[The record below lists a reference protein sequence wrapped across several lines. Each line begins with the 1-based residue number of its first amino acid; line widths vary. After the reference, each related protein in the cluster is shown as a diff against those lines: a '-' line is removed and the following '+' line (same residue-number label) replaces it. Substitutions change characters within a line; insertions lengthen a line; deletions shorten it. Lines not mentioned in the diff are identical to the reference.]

1 MTRYGGRFA
10 GGRFPEKI
18 FDHHGMKQPISP
30 FSLPIIFFAAVIGTG
45 AVLLHAPFS
54 LNGGPISWL
63 DALFT
68 ATSATCVTGLV
79 VVDTGTFFSFA
90 GQVVI
95 LGLIQVG
102 GLGIMTFTGLAFYLL
117 RRKVSLTDRI
127 AVGKNLLHDPSFH
140 LGRFLLRMVVWTLVI
155 ELTGAVSLFLM
166 APDSFPPFSA
176 LFHAVSAFCNAGF
189 ALQASSLMQW
199 QGHWGINLV
208 IILLIVAGGIGFSVL
223 LETAAQTARYIG
235 LLRGK
240 NQKRISWY
248 SKVILQTTL
257 GLIIFG
263 WVSIYLAE
271 FVGYHHELAPQTEL
285 VTALFQSVTCR
296 TAGFNS
302 LDIGTMTN
310 VSLLIMIMLM
320 FIGGASGSCAGG
332 IKIST
337 FRTLLAFITSQ
348 FKGRRQ
354 AVINKTAVDEQTVNR
369 AFILAIVSLLIIV
382 FATLLLTI
390 SEGGDTPHPATRG
403 SFLELFFEAVSAY
416 CTVGLSTGVTASLTS
431 LGKAVLIFL
440 MYVGRLGPIIF
451 LAEIQHLRKEEYFS
465 YPEEGMLIG

>member
-1 MTRYGGRFA
+1 
-10 GGRFPEKI
+10 
-18 FDHHGMKQPISP
+18 MKQPVSP
-30 FSLPIIFFAAVIGTG
+30 FTLPIIFFAAVIGTG
-45 AVLLHAPFS
+45 TILLHAPFS
-54 LNGGPISWL
+54 LSNGPISWI

-90 GQVVI
+90 GQIVI
-95 LGLIQVG
+95 LALIQAG

-140 LGRFLLRMVVWTLVI
+140 LGRFLLRMVVWTLII
-155 ELTGAVSLFLM
+155 ELTGAVLLFIM

-189 ALQASSLMQW
+189 ALHATSLMAW
-199 QGHWGINLV
+199 QGHWGINMV
-208 IILLIVAGGIGFSVL
+208 IMLLIVAGGIGFSVL
-223 LETAAQTARYIG
+223 LESAGRVASYIG
-235 LLRGK
+235 LLRG
-240 NQKRISWY
+240 NNLKRFSWY
-248 SKVILQTTL
+248 SKVILQTTVS
-257 GLIIFG
+257 LIFFG
-263 WVSIYLAE
+263 WLSIYLAE
-271 FVGYHHELAPQTEL
+271 FVGYRHDLAPLTKIL
-285 VTALFQSVTCR
+285 SALFQSVTCR

-310 VSLLIMIMLM
+310 VSLLIMILLM

-348 FKGRRQ
+348 FKGRKQ
-354 AVINKTAVDEQTVNR
+354 AVINRTAVDEQTVNR
-369 AFILAIVSLLIIV
+369 AFILVITSIIIIV
-382 FATLLLTI
+382 FGTLVLTI
-390 SEGGDTPHPATRG
+390 TEGGDAPHPAARG
-403 SFLELFFEAVSAY
+403 SFLELLFEAVSAF
-416 CTVGLSTGVTASLTS
+416 CMVGPSTGVTATLTNI
-431 LGKAVLIFL
+431 GKVVIIFL
-440 MYVGRLGPIIF
+440 MYVGRLGPVLF
-451 LAEIQHLRKEEYFS
+451 LAAIQHLRKEEYFT